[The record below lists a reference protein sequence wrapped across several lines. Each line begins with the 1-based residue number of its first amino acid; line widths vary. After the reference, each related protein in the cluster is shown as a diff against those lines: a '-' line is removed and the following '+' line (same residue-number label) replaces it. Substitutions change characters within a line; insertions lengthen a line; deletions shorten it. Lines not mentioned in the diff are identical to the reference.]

1 MYITPFITARIPSAA
16 YRRRVWR
23 EGSAARHTPI
33 RHQSGRSDISSDR
46 GCTSPGSCPSTSEAP
61 PRIKNQEGVHR
72 IQVIRRNQEVSG
84 RTLSVTTIGSLL
96 FHGGGPPAIMAQVGR
111 VRNFL
116 VLRLPYCWPFL
127 FRCRSA

>member
-72 IQVIRRNQEVSG
+72 IQVIRKNQEVSG
-84 RTLSVTTIGSLL
+84 RTLRLSLVRKHVEHMITFL
-96 FHGGGPPAIMAQVGR
+96 FDMMGDLFP
-111 VRNFL
+111 L
-116 VLRLPYCWPFL
+116 VLWNEKCVDCYLLSPSRP
-127 FRCRSA
+127 R